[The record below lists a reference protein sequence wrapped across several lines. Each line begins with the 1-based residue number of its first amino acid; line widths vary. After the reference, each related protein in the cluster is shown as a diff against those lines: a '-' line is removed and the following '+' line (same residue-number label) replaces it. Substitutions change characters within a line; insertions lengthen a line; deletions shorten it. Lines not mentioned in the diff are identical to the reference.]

1 MPTGNGTNTKARKG
15 NAVTGLI
22 ERSVQKAAQRPG
34 LLRRFV
40 HVGQVAWAGMQRN
53 QLTRMAAALSYRT
66 IFGLIPM
73 LVVSLVL
80 LTAYSSQDTRKD
92 MVYKVLDFAGLSVI
106 AVPEAAAGDA
116 ALVPGM
122 NIYAP
127 MVAAHASAAEQ
138 AAAAPAKR
146 QRLDDW
152 IASLLDRVSAFRF
165 GTVSLIGF
173 LTLFY
178 AALSMMVEV
187 EHSFNQ
193 IYNAPEGRSWVRR
206 LTQYWTMLTLGMIF
220 LVASFTVTASI
231 RVWVEQ
237 AIDGKT
243 AGVPFAGPLMV
254 SLVTAMPIST
264 LMFLIVYSVIP
275 NTRVQFGPA
284 LTGALFAGILW
295 ELAKNGFA
303 AYVSFSA
310 GYAQLYGTIALIP
323 LFLLWVYVTW
333 LITLAGLQL
342 AAAVQSYRLASAQG
356 LTQAF
361 LATLGLAEDVAPAR
375 RLRVVDTGSILVVAM
390 AVAER
395 FAKGKTSGHADIAA
409 ETGADELVV
418 SDMLERLAG
427 AGILLR
433 VSDAEQEGT
442 YTLARPPAQI
452 EAVKVLELAH
462 APGGT
467 DRLSSMPV
475 MCELT
480 KARSAALAGKS
491 LADLLGLAPPAATHA
506 AGEAPAGASPVAS

>member
-1 MPTGNGTNTKARKG
+1 MPMGTGTNKPRKSNG
-15 NAVTGLI
+15 MTGLL
-22 ERSVQKAAQRPG
+22 ERTVAKAAQRPG

-40 HVGQVAWAGMQRN
+40 HVGQVAWAGVRRN

-80 LTAYSSQDTRKD
+80 LTAYSSQDSRKA
-92 MVYKVLDFAGLSVI
+92 MVYRVLEFAGLSVI
-106 AVPEAAAGDA
+106 AVPEADAAEA
-116 ALVPGM
+116 ALVPGL
-122 NIYAP
+122 NQYAP
-127 MVAAHASAAEQ
+127 LVAAHMTLVQEASA
-138 AAAAPAKR
+138 PVKR

-152 IASLLDRVSAFRF
+152 IASILDRVSAFRF

-231 RVWVEQ
+231 RVWLEH
-237 AIDGKT
+237 AIENGR
-243 AGVPFAGPLMV
+243 ASEIPFAGPLLV
-254 SLVTAMPIST
+254 SLATALPIST

-284 LTGALFAGILW
+284 LVGALFAGVLW
-295 ELAKNGFA
+295 ELAKNAFA

-323 LFLLWVYVTW
+323 LFLLWIYVTW
-333 LITLAGLQL
+333 LISLAGLQL
-342 AAAVQSYRLASAQG
+342 AAAVQSYRLATAQG

-375 RLRVVDTGSILVVAM
+375 RLRVVDTDSILVVAM
-390 AVAER
+390 GVAER

-433 VSDAEQEGT
+433 VSDAEREGT

-452 EAVKVLELAH
+452 DAVKVLDLAY

-467 DRLSSMPV
+467 DRLASSPV

-480 KARSAALAGKS
+480 RAKAAALAGKT
-491 LADLLGLAPPAATHA
+491 LADLLGLAPATAPA
-506 AGEAPAGASPVAS
+506 AGEAPSGVSPVAS